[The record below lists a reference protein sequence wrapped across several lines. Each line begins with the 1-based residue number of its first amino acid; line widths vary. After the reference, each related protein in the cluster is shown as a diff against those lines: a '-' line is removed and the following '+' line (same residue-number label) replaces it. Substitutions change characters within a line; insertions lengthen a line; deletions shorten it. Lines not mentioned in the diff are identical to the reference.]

1 MSLSC
6 SSCSRQILALF
17 LQETIGVSIQRSNR
31 LRNLNNRNFSS
42 TPSSNFRFSL
52 RCQDDLSTAP
62 NPASP
67 DDFYVPFASLTLS
80 STSPAPEIS
89 ALPPAFRPPPPPSPQ
104 DTEQEY
110 DSEPEIHLLR
120 DDDDALARAIQERS
134 FADSHS
140 LDDQALYNKKRGGE
154 AVETYESMPAR
165 QIVSSETVLD
175 PLVNKSIP
183 ATITTQLEEEHN
195 TWQTHNDGLESW
207 KRRRSRGEALE
218 TATKLRSG
226 KQAPRSVEQD
236 QHNLKS
242 STELP
247 LFPAKQI
254 TKSATID
261 KQRLPKQSRDD
272 LRKHGAWVSGNK
284 LVSTS
289 RTNADTKPELRRIQ
303 KQTRARDD
311 MPDYGGS
318 VPGNKLVS
326 VSKTSADIKLEPWQ
340 IQNHS
345 LKDKFGDTG
354 GWNPRKKLS
363 PDALEGIR
371 ALNAQYPDRFTTPI
385 LADQFKVSP
394 EAIRRILKSKWRPNA
409 EEDEE
414 RRARW
419 DKRGERIWSNLVE
432 LGVHPPKKWRQM
444 GIGGGPRRPAQDRS
458 LRREKEEWDEDRRL
472 KEEVKRDGNAW
483 VTSLAKRIM

>member
-17 LQETIGVSIQRSNR
+17 LQETVGVSIQRSNAF
-31 LRNLNNRNFSS
+31 RNFNTRNFSS
-42 TPSSNFRFSL
+42 SPSSTFRLSL
-52 RCQDDLSTAP
+52 QRQDDLATAP
-62 NPASP
+62 YSSCS
-67 DDFYVPFASLTLS
+67 DDFYVPFASLTLP
-80 STSPAPEIS
+80 STSSAPAIS

-104 DTEQEY
+104 DTEYER
-110 DSEPEIHLLR
+110 DSEPEIQLLG
-120 DDDDALARAIQERS
+120 DIAVVHNHATQERS

-140 LDDQALYNKKRGGE
+140 LDDQPLHDNMRVGE
-154 AVETYESMPAR
+154 PEEIYESTLVQ
-165 QIVSSETVLD
+165 QIASSETFLD
-175 PLVNKSIP
+175 PVVDGSIP
-183 ATITTQLEEEHN
+183 VTTIARLGKEHN
-195 TWQTHNDGLESW
+195 TWQTHSARLESW
-207 KRRRSRGEALE
+207 KQRWSREEAPE
-218 TATKLRSG
+218 IVTKLLPRN
-226 KQAPRSVEQD
+226 QAPWSVEQD
-236 QHNLKS
+236 QHSLKS
-242 STELP
+242 STKSP
-247 LFPAKQI
+247 MSPFKQI
-254 TKSATID
+254 TKGTATD
-261 KQRLPKQSRDD
+261 SERQRKQSRDD

-289 RTNADTKPELRRIQ
+289 RINPDTKPEPRRIQ
-303 KQTRARDD
+303 KQTSDNP
-311 MPDYGGS
+311 PDYGDS

-326 VSKTSADIKLEPWQ
+326 VSRTSADTKLEPWQ
-340 IQNHS
+340 IQKHS

-458 LRREKEEWDEDRRL
+458 LRREREEWDEDRRL
-472 KEEVKRDGNAW
+472 KEEMKRDGNAW
-483 VTSLAKRIM
+483 VTSLAKRII